1 MVRMSSSHLRG
12 LACLLS
18 CVLLPVGGASTAPPA
33 PSPLWVAMVD
43 TIARKT
49 LDRPVLGISIALANN
64 DRVVFAR
71 GYGFADLARTV
82 PITDETVFHIASI
95 SKNIAAGAI
104 LQLADQHKLSLDDEI
119 TRYIPDAPVHGRHVT
134 IRQLL
139 NHTSGI
145 PNYTSLPGAAAN
157 EQLDLSHQQVLA
169 LIAGASFD
177 FDPGTSWRYS
187 NSGFYLAGMIAEN
200 VSHQPYATLLHDR
213 IFTPLQM
220 QSSSLCDAGTPAPNL
235 ASGSEVSHGKLVPA
249 PNMSWKLPFAGG
261 GVCST
266 PSDLLRWQIALNKEH
281 IVSKRSLALMR
292 TPTVLADGS
301 SIDYGL
307 GTRIGLLDG
316 HRLYG
321 HTGSGGGFTTV
332 LLTLPD
338 DRLSLSVLINT
349 GSDGAATELAG
360 AIVRD
365 ILGLTPIALRDIPVP
380 AEELACIPGVYD
392 SDEGRVEVLAVDNKL
407 HFQIPGGPA
416 VNGTISRQGRY
427 NYAID
432 ETRRVHFLC
441 APDRSRWAQV
451 YSAGL
456 MTDAKRAEPHPAKP
470 VP

>member
-1 MVRMSSSHLRG
+1 MVRMTSSHFRG
-12 LACLLS
+12 IACLLG
-18 CVLLPVGGASTAPPA
+18 CILLPAGSASTAPPA
-33 PSPLWVAMVD
+33 PTPLWMAMVD

-82 PITDETVFHIASI
+82 PITDQTVFHIASI
-95 SKNIAAGAI
+95 SKNIAAGMI
-104 LQLADQHKLSLDDEI
+104 LQLADQHQLSLDDEI

-145 PNYTSLPGAAAN
+145 PNYTSLPGEAAN
-157 EQLDLSHQQVLA
+157 EQLDLSQEQVLK
-169 LIAGASFD
+169 LIADAPPD
-177 FDPGTSWRYS
+177 FDPGTSWRYT

-200 VSHQPYATLLHDR
+200 VSHQPYATLVHDR
-213 IFTPLQM
+213 IFAPLQM
-220 QSSSLCDAGTPAPNL
+220 PSSSLCDAVAPISNL
-235 ASGSEVSHGKLVPA
+235 AYGSEVSDGKLA
-249 PNMSWKLPFAGG
+249 AAAKMSWKLPFAAGG
-261 GVCST
+261 LCST
-266 PSDLLRWQIALNKEH
+266 PSDLLRWQITLNKEH
-281 IVSKRSLALMR
+281 VVSKRSLALMR

-316 HRLYG
+316 HRIYG
-321 HTGSGGGFTTV
+321 HTGSGGGYTTA

-338 DRLSLSVLINT
+338 DKLSLAILINT
-349 GSDGAATELAG
+349 ASDGAATELAG
-360 AIVRD
+360 AIVRT
-365 ILGLTPIALRDIPVP
+365 ILAITPIALRDIPVP

-392 SDEGRVEVLAVDNKL
+392 SDEGPLDLQAVNGKL
-407 HFQIPGGPA
+407 HFQIPGVPGA
-416 VNGTISRQGRY
+416 AGAITRQGRY

-432 ETRRVHFLC
+432 ENRRVHFLC
-441 APDRSRWAQV
+441 VPDRSRWALI

-456 MTDAKRAEPHPAKP
+456 MTDAKRSGPPPPSPAP
-470 VP
+470 

>member
-1 MVRMSSSHLRG
+1 MVRMNSSLLRG
-12 LACLLS
+12 IACLLG
-18 CVLLPVGGASTAPPA
+18 CMLLPAGSASTAPPA
-33 PSPLWVAMVD
+33 LNPLWMAMVD

-49 LDRPVLGISIALANN
+49 LERPVLGISIALANN

-82 PITDETVFHIASI
+82 PVTDQTVFHIASI
-95 SKNIAAGAI
+95 SKNIAAGVL
-104 LQLADQHKLSLDDEI
+104 LQFADQHKLNLDDEI
-119 TRYIPDAPVHGRHVT
+119 IRYIPNAPVDGRHVT

-145 PNYTSLPGAAAN
+145 PDYTSLPGEAAN
-157 EQLDLSHQQVLA
+157 EQLDLSHEQVLK
-169 LIAGASFD
+169 LIGDAPPD

-200 VSHQPYATLLHDR
+200 VSHQPYAALVHDR
-213 IFTPLQM
+213 LFAPLQM
-220 QSSSLCDAGTPAPNL
+220 QSSSLCDAGTPIPNL
-235 ASGSEVSHGKLVPA
+235 ASGSEIFQGKLASA
-249 PNMSWKLPFAGG
+249 PKLSWKLPFAGG

-266 PSDLLRWQIALNKEH
+266 PSDLLKWQVALNKEH
-281 IVSKRSLALMR
+281 AVSRRSLTLMR

-338 DRLSLSVLINT
+338 DKLSIAVLINS

-360 AIVRD
+360 AIART

-392 SDEGRVEVLAVDNKL
+392 SDEGPVEVLAVNGKL
-407 HFQIPGGPA
+407 HYQIPHVPGA
-416 VNGTISRQGRY
+416 TGTISRQGRY

-432 ETRRVHFLC
+432 ENRRVHFLC
-441 APDRSRWAQV
+441 APGRSRWALV

-456 MTDAKRAEPHPAKP
+456 MTDAKRAGPAP
-470 VP
+470 TSPTP